1 MSDGG
6 TRGACLACEAV
17 VSKGYGVTSLSSIR
31 ALSFEQAGLR
41 DRARTTMGHTLRLS
55 LASHGLASEAT
66 LHDISCNLP

>member
-1 MSDGG
+1 MSDEG

-17 VSKGYGVTSLSSIR
+17 VSKGYDVKSLPSIR
-31 ALSFEQAGLR
+31 ALSFQQAGLR
-41 DRARTTMGHTLRLS
+41 DRARITMGRTLRFS